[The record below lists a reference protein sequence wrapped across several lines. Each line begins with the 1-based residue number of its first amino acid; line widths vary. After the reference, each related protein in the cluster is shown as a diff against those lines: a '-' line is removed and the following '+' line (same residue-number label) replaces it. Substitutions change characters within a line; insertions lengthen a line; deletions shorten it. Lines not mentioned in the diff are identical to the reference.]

1 MRHGKWWDRWRDVP
15 LEQVMEGRFDRLF
28 GPAELPPA
36 DFSSDDL
43 TELAGKMTADV
54 ESLPTPETEVD
65 SEENSGIVAI
75 YTYLGQ
81 FIDHDITFDP
91 TSHLREFASDLDEL
105 VDFRTPRLDLDNVY
119 GRGPGDQPYLYDPSD
134 GNRLLLGEPLSGN
147 QRDFGT
153 FDLARGPSGRALI
166 GDPRN
171 DENRIVAQLQA
182 TMIRFH
188 NRLSELMG
196 PAASFDDNRNQVRWH
211 YQWVVINDFLPTI
224 LNEATV
230 RKAFPHLASGR
241 SVADDRP
248 RVTIGPLVP
257 ERRKHHG
264 FLVPVEFSVAA
275 YRFGH
280 SMIRPIYRLNET
292 ISRRPIFSTSSDP
305 AADLGGMRPI
315 PNDWAID
322 WQFFVDIGDGEPQT
336 GSPDDPT
343 ERKPQHAYKIDTSI
357 VGALGALPATVA
369 SSPSSLALRNLLR
382 GRDFKLPSG
391 QAVAAKL
398 GEPAIDVVIGKAT
411 DEDPKSPIADISPA
425 FADNAPLWAYI
436 LSEAQVTSWA
446 SAPAGPK
453 DSVPITLGP
462 VGGRIVAEVFA
473 AMLLA
478 DQTSFI
484 NSAPQFAPRPELMHN
499 DHFGIAEL
507 INAALG
513 RSL

>member
-1 MRHGKWWDRWRDVP
+1 
-15 LEQVMEGRFDRLF
+15 
-28 GPAELPPA
+28 
-36 DFSSDDL
+36 
-43 TELAGKMTADV
+43 
-54 ESLPTPETEVD
+54 
-65 SEENSGIVAI
+65 
-75 YTYLGQ
+75 
-81 FIDHDITFDP
+81 
-91 TSHLREFASDLDEL
+91 
-105 VDFRTPRLDLDNVY
+105 
-119 GRGPGDQPYLYDPSD
+119 
-134 GNRLLLGEPLSGN
+134 
-147 QRDFGT
+147 
-153 FDLARGPSGRALI
+153 
-166 GDPRN
+166 
-171 DENRIVAQLQA
+171 
-182 TMIRFH
+182 
-188 NRLSELMG
+188 
-196 PAASFDDNRNQVRWH
+196 
-211 YQWVVINDFLPTI
+211 
-224 LNEATV
+224 
-230 RKAFPHLASGR
+230 
-241 SVADDRP
+241 
-248 RVTIGPLVP
+248 
-257 ERRKHHG
+257 
-264 FLVPVEFSVAA
+264 
-275 YRFGH
+275 
-280 SMIRPIYRLNET
+280 
-292 ISRRPIFSTSSDP
+292 
-305 AADLGGMRPI
+305 MRPI

-398 GEPAIDVVIGKAT
+398 GEPAIDVLIGKAT